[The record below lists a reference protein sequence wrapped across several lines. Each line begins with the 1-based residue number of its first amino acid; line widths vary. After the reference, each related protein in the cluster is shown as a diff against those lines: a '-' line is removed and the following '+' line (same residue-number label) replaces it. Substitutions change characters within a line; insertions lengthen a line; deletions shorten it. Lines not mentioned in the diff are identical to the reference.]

1 MEQVAERPSFAARMD
16 DASVTSCSAT
26 GWRSAQT
33 ALTRGTA
40 VIMPF
45 TLFYTL
51 VTHVHTHTY
60 IYIYTLTIAH
70 AHTPIPHTLMDFE
83 TPCLSP
89 LFFFQLGRMLKL
101 KSNSRVL
108 FFSSC

>member
-45 TLFYTL
+45 TPFYTP
-51 VTHVHTHTY
+51 VTVTYTHTH
-60 IYIYTLTIAH
+60 IYINIYPHNCTRTHTDTAH
-70 AHTPIPHTLMDFE
+70 SDGF
-83 TPCLSP
+83 
-89 LFFFQLGRMLKL
+89 
-101 KSNSRVL
+101 
-108 FFSSC
+108 

>member
-51 VTHVHTHTY
+51 VTHVYTHTY
-60 IYIYTLTIAH
+60 IYIYPRNCTRTHTDTAH
-70 AHTPIPHTLMDFE
+70 SDGF
-83 TPCLSP
+83 
-89 LFFFQLGRMLKL
+89 
-101 KSNSRVL
+101 
-108 FFSSC
+108 